1 MSVYDSFAG
10 GTNFLDSI
18 TTGIFQAYGN
28 ATTGVPTGIPLL
40 YSWKP
45 QTSTGI
51 LETPQDN
58 PNFANTGGAYVDLTP
73 PQLSATFSVVNY
85 EIPLDVCRTVSIT
98 ANQSFTCFASCRDF
112 YGNIMTF
119 GGSSEVIETVNT
131 FVAPR
136 GLTALV
142 SLKISGEA
150 GVGDVQITT
159 RDEVEL
165 PFADY
170 NDAPLSVANYNGNPL
185 LAIDAGSSTPY
196 KAKPLYKILQANTT
210 QTAGTGRVRPL
221 FQFFDQGIT
230 DLQPSPFDGFRILV
244 IAQNISGYGFN
255 IPNKSGTAPAFA
267 PYEKDPFLNWGQ
279 YVLGLPS
286 YAENWKGW
294 VQP

>member
-45 QTSTGI
+45 QASAGI
-51 LETPQDN
+51 LATPQDN
-58 PNFANTGGAYVDLTP
+58 ANFANFGGAYVDLTP

-85 EIPLDVCRTVSIT
+85 EVPLDVCRTVSIT
-98 ANQSFTCFASCRDF
+98 ANQPFMCFASCRDF

-119 GGSSEVIETVNT
+119 GGASTEVASVDT

-142 SLKISGEA
+142 SLNISGEA
-150 GVGDVQITT
+150 GIGDVQITT
-159 RDEVEL
+159 LDEIEL

-170 NDAPLSVANYNGNPL
+170 NAAALGVVNYNGNPL
-185 LAIDAGSSTPY
+185 MGINADADTPY
-196 KAKPLYKILQANTT
+196 KAKPLYQIQFATSE
-210 QTAGTGRVRPL
+210 QTLDAGRARPL
-221 FQFFDQGIT
+221 FQFFDQGNT
-230 DLQPSPFDGFRILV
+230 DLQPEPFDGVRVLV
-244 IAQNISGYGFN
+244 IAQNISGFGFN
-255 IPNKSGTAPAFA
+255 IPNKPSNTTAFD
-267 PYEKDPFLNWGQ
+267 PYEENPFLNWGQ

-286 YAENWKGW
+286 YAANWKGW